1 MRLKKILCTL
11 MLAILSLPLVAA
23 QRTPEG
29 LWTTI
34 DDNTGKKRAVVRLAV
49 KNGVLN
55 GTIERVYPQPGD
67 TGICTK
73 CPGDFKNKPI
83 RGMKFVWDLKERSP
97 GDWEDGYILDAKAGK
112 IYRVKMTMK
121 GNKLY
126 VRGYV
131 GVAMLGRTQIW
142 ERS

>member
-1 MRLKKILCTL
+1 MRLQKILCTL
-11 MLAILSLPLVAA
+11 MLAILSLPLFAA
-23 QRTPEG
+23 QRSPEG

-34 DDNTGKKRAVVRLAV
+34 DDNTGKKRAVVRLALN
-49 KNGVLN
+49 NGVLN